1 MHKKSIIMF
10 ANSFDNRKGSNFGI
24 SGGDEIL
31 INYVKALIKKKF
43 NVRIITWEKGKN
55 ILTRFN
61 IEVLLISTYR
71 KYYL

>member
-31 INYVKALIKKKF
+31 INPA
-43 NVRIITWEKGKN
+43 
-55 ILTRFN
+55 
-61 IEVLLISTYR
+61 IEYKL
-71 KYYL
+71 